1 MKKFIIG
8 FFLLLIIATMVFFS
22 VVAYDSWSYD
32 MDPENGVDLLEG
44 FGAMMAVA
52 IGGTFVWYEL
62 DLMCTLCYFF
72 GSGKTVL
79 KTLINILASLS
90 FTMAFLYGWLSN
102 SYMQL
107 RAYEGALIILM
118 VIYIVL
124 RIIHIG
130 LWACTLETE
139 EV

>member
-52 IGGTFVWYEL
+52 IGGTLVWYEL

-72 GSGKTVL
+72 GGNRTIV
-79 KTLINILASLS
+79 KTLVNIFSSLS
-90 FTMAFLYGWLSN
+90 FTLVLLYGWLSN
-102 SYMQL
+102 FCMQL
-107 RAYEGALIILM
+107 RVYEGTLIILV

-124 RIIHIG
+124 RITHIC
-130 LWACTLETE
+130 LWACTLELE
-139 EV
+139 EA